1 MSHLYATIFLTST
14 SYGAI
19 VFLIPVYAEGLGAS
33 YIDLGFIGAA
43 GSMVYAV
50 MTVVSGFL
58 LDRFERVRLYL
69 VFNTIGVVIVALF
82 SFTSTVFQVILL
94 RGVLGI
100 VSAAFWVTASTLTA
114 DLSPAETL
122 TQSVSRYNIAWI
134 TGFIVGPFIGGFISD
149 FLGFR
154 ALFLI
159 LSTVVILSVIINW
172 VRLAS
177 KLTLYIQSEKA
188 RFEWTSIKHLVPA
201 YIALFPFSIVLGIY
215 MAILPAHMKSLGI
228 ASSTIG
234 FLLTMTNGVRGLGFL
249 NTERFVGWGATK
261 SLSAAAFLLCG
272 AFFAVAFSQ
281 TTFEFAAPLLMYGL
295 AAGIITPVIL
305 DYIAH
310 RTPRN
315 VLGTAM
321 GVHECVY
328 GIGMSL
334 GPVAGGA
341 IAEAY
346 SPATLFLVLVAMSS
360 FIIPLSFGLRK
371 VSLDTG

>member
-1 MSHLYATIFLTST
+1 M
-14 SYGAI
+14 
-19 VFLIPVYAEGLGAS
+19 
-33 YIDLGFIGAA
+33 
-43 GSMVYAV
+43 
-50 MTVVSGFL
+50 
-58 LDRFERVRLYL
+58 
-69 VFNTIGVVIVALF
+69 
-82 SFTSTVFQVILL
+82 
-94 RGVLGI
+94 
-100 VSAAFWVTASTLTA
+100 
-114 DLSPAETL
+114 
-122 TQSVSRYNIAWI
+122 
-134 TGFIVGPFIGGFISD
+134 
-149 FLGFR
+149 
-154 ALFLI
+154 
-159 LSTVVILSVIINW
+159 
-172 VRLAS
+172 
-177 KLTLYIQSEKA
+177 TLYIQSEKA
-188 RFEWTSIKHLVPA
+188 KFEWTSIKHLVPA
-201 YIALFPFSIVLGIY
+201 YISLFPFSIVLGIY
-215 MAILPAHMKSLGI
+215 MAILPAHMKSLGVT
-228 ASSTIG
+228 SSAIG
-234 FLLTMTNGVRGLGFL
+234 FLLTMTNGVRGMGFL

-281 TTFEFAAPLLMYGL
+281 TTFEFVAPLLMYGL